1 MRDHD
6 VALTLGQER
15 RIHASREGWQR
26 DFAVADTLY
35 CPDLGASV
43 TRTYA
48 FQTPDDV
55 ITFLIK
61 ACAEFLARQ
70 P

>member
-1 MRDHD
+1 VD
-6 VALTLGQER
+6 LTLGQER
-15 RIHASREGWQR
+15 RISASREGWHR
-26 DFAVADTLY
+26 DFAVADTLS

-43 TRTYA
+43 ERPYA

-55 ITFLIK
+55 ITFLIRG
-61 ACAEFLARQ
+61 CTEFLARQ